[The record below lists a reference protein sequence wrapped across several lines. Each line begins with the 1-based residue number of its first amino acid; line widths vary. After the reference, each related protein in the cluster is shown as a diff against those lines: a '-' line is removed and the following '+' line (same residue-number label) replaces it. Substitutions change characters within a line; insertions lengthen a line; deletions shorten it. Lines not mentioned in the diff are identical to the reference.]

1 MNWIQVKAGFQ
12 AEDVWLAEE
21 LISDIFFTLG
31 VKGVVCNIPLP
42 DPDDGFKRP
51 SVPLTENSI
60 VGYIPETDRSPAM
73 LQKIKEESRALEKK
87 GIRIAVTT
95 RTIDQEQW
103 SESWK
108 EFFYPVK
115 ITDRI
120 VIKPAWRDYSPD
132 PGDIIVDI
140 DPGMAFGT
148 GTHDTTS
155 MCIAMIEKYLKAGDS
170 FLDVGT
176 GSGILM
182 ITAAK
187 LGAGRLTGIDNDD
200 IAVAAA
206 RENLDKNRI
215 QTDQYQV
222 LHHTIERLTNEKYD
236 IVAANILAAVIID
249 MLPEIKKRVSS
260 RGRVILSGI
269 ITEQKEKLISE
280 LEKNGFSSVNVMT
293 SGEWVA
299 LSAQTL

>member
-1 MNWIQVKAGFQ
+1 MEWIQIKAGFE

-31 VKGVVCNIPLP
+31 VKGVVCNTPLP
-42 DPDDGFKRP
+42 DPDDGFNRP
-51 SVPLTENSI
+51 SVPLTKNSI
-60 VGYIPETDRSPAM
+60 VGYIPKTDTSPSL
-73 LQKIKEESRALEKK
+73 LQTIEEKTKALEKK
-87 GIRIAVTT
+87 GIRISVTT
-95 RTIDQEQW
+95 QTIDQEQW

-108 EFFYPVK
+108 RFFFPVK

-120 VIKPAWRDYSPD
+120 VIKPAWRDYTPD
-132 PGDIIVDI
+132 PGDIIIDI

-155 MCIAMIEKYLKAGDS
+155 MCIAMIEKYLKTGDS

-187 LGAGRLTGIDNDD
+187 LGAGRITGIDNDD

-215 QTDQYQV
+215 QRDHYQV
-222 LHHTIERLTNEKYD
+222 FHHTIERLANEKYD

-269 ITEQKEKLISE
+269 ITEQKEKVISE
-280 LEKNGFSSVNVMT
+280 LEKNGFSSVKVTT

-299 LSAQTL
+299 LSAQPV

>member
-108 EFFYPVK
+108 KFFYPVK

-269 ITEQKEKLISE
+269 ITEQKEKIISA

-299 LSAQTL
+299 LSAQAL